1 MNKLLPHGSCIN
13 LQVSNP
19 SSIPTGRNHD
29 SIHSYNSSQN
39 LHCHWTCWPCNG
51 RDDDTRDGGAASSP
65 SQSGKAV
72 SAAYF
77 AAAIWFAERELTGFA
92 EHLRNEGKQEQEH
105 AAKFADYLISRG
117 QTVELDAIEAPRQTW
132 PDPEEVIANVFRME
146 ADVTTSVLLLY
157 SIAERASDQRTTVFL
172 DPVVDDQRISEHE
185 AAYLLGRVKYANN
198 ERAAMMIIDAELREE
213 EAKPAKLQS

>member
-1 MNKLLPHGSCIN
+1 MTQATSTAQARLTIATGPSGRAMAETMTQEMVDQ
-13 LQVSNP
+13 LQAHLNME
-19 SSIPTGRNHD
+19 R
-29 SIHSYNSSQN
+29 
-39 LHCHWTCWPCNG
+39 
-51 RDDDTRDGGAASSP
+51 
-65 SQSGKAV
+65 QS

-92 EHLRNEGKQEQEH
+92 EYLRNEGKQEQEH

-117 QTVELDAIEAPRQTW
+117 QTVELDTIEAPRQSW
-132 PDPEEVIANVFRME
+132 PDPEEVMANVFRME
-146 ADVTTSVLLLY
+146 ADVTSSVLLLY

-172 DPVVDDQRISEHE
+172 DPVVDDQRVSEHE

>member
-1 MNKLLPHGSCIN
+1 MTQTTATAQARLTIATGPSGRAMAETMTQEMVDQ
-13 LQVSNP
+13 LQAHLNME
-19 SSIPTGRNHD
+19 R
-29 SIHSYNSSQN
+29 
-39 LHCHWTCWPCNG
+39 
-51 RDDDTRDGGAASSP
+51 
-65 SQSGKAV
+65 QS

-92 EHLRNEGKQEQEH
+92 EYLRNEGKQEQEH

-117 QTVELDAIEAPRQTW
+117 QTVELDTIEAPRQSW
-132 PDPEEVIANVFRME
+132 PDPEEVMANVFRME
-146 ADVTTSVLLLY
+146 ADVTSSVLLLY

-172 DPVVDDQRISEHE
+172 DPVVDDQRNSEHE
-185 AAYLLGRVKYANN
+185 AAYLLGRVKYAND

>member
-1 MNKLLPHGSCIN
+1 MTQTTATSQARLTIATGPSGRAMAETMTQEMVDQ
-13 LQVSNP
+13 LQAHLNME
-19 SSIPTGRNHD
+19 R
-29 SIHSYNSSQN
+29 
-39 LHCHWTCWPCNG
+39 
-51 RDDDTRDGGAASSP
+51 
-65 SQSGKAV
+65 QS

-92 EHLRNEGKQEQEH
+92 EYLRNEGKQEQEH

-117 QTVELDAIEAPRQTW
+117 QTVELDTIEAPRQSW
-132 PDPEEVIANVFRME
+132 PDPEEVMANVFRME
-146 ADVTTSVLLLY
+146 ADVTSSVLLLY

-172 DPVVDDQRISEHE
+172 DPVVDDQRVSEHE

-198 ERAAMMIIDAELREE
+198 ERAAMMIIDAELRED

>member
-1 MNKLLPHGSCIN
+1 MTQTTATAQARLTIATGPSGRAMAETMTQEMVDQ
-13 LQVSNP
+13 LQAHLNME
-19 SSIPTGRNHD
+19 R
-29 SIHSYNSSQN
+29 
-39 LHCHWTCWPCNG
+39 
-51 RDDDTRDGGAASSP
+51 
-65 SQSGKAV
+65 QS

-92 EHLRNEGKQEQEH
+92 EYLRNEGKQEQEH

-117 QTVELDAIEAPRQTW
+117 QTVELDTIAAPRQSW
-132 PDPEEVIANVFRME
+132 PDPEEVMANVFRME
-146 ADVTTSVLLLY
+146 ADVTSSVLLLY

-172 DPVVDDQRISEHE
+172 DPVVDDQRVSEHE

-198 ERAAMMIIDAELREE
+198 ERAAMMIIDAELRED

>member
-1 MNKLLPHGSCIN
+1 MTQTTATTQARLTIATGPSGRAMAETMTQELVDQ
-13 LQVSNP
+13 LQAHLNME
-19 SSIPTGRNHD
+19 R
-29 SIHSYNSSQN
+29 
-39 LHCHWTCWPCNG
+39 
-51 RDDDTRDGGAASSP
+51 
-65 SQSGKAV
+65 QS

-92 EHLRNEGKQEQEH
+92 EYLRNEGKQEQEH

-117 QTVELDAIEAPRQTW
+117 QTVELDTIEAPRQSW
-132 PDPEEVIANVFRME
+132 PDPEEVMANVFRME
-146 ADVTTSVLLLY
+146 ADVTSSVLLLY

-172 DPVVDDQRISEHE
+172 DPVVDDQRVSEHE

-198 ERAAMMIIDAELREE
+198 ERAAMMIIDAELRED

>member
-1 MNKLLPHGSCIN
+1 MTQTTATSQARLTIATGPSGRAIAETMTQEMVDQ
-13 LQVSNP
+13 LQAHLNME
-19 SSIPTGRNHD
+19 R
-29 SIHSYNSSQN
+29 
-39 LHCHWTCWPCNG
+39 
-51 RDDDTRDGGAASSP
+51 
-65 SQSGKAV
+65 QS

-92 EHLRNEGKQEQEH
+92 EYLRNEGKQEQEH

-117 QTVELDAIEAPRQTW
+117 QTVELDTIEAPRQSW
-132 PDPEEVIANVFRME
+132 PDPEEVMANVFRME
-146 ADVTTSVLLLY
+146 ADVTSSVLLLY

-172 DPVVDDQRISEHE
+172 DPVVDDQRVSEHE

-198 ERAAMMIIDAELREE
+198 ERAAMMIIDAELRED

>member
-1 MNKLLPHGSCIN
+1 MTQTTATAQARLTIATGPSGRAMAETMTQEMVDQ
-13 LQVSNP
+13 LQAHLNME
-19 SSIPTGRNHD
+19 R
-29 SIHSYNSSQN
+29 
-39 LHCHWTCWPCNG
+39 
-51 RDDDTRDGGAASSP
+51 
-65 SQSGKAV
+65 QS

-92 EHLRNEGKQEQEH
+92 EYLRNEGKQEQEH

-117 QTVELDAIEAPRQTW
+117 QTVELDTIEAPRQAW
-132 PDPEEVIANVFRME
+132 PDPEEVMANVFRME

-172 DPVVDDQRISEHE
+172 DPVVDDQRVSEHE

-198 ERAAMMIIDAELREE
+198 ERAAMMIIDAELREK

>member
-1 MNKLLPHGSCIN
+1 MTQTTATSQARLTIATGPSGRAMAETMTQEMVDQ
-13 LQVSNP
+13 LQAHLNME
-19 SSIPTGRNHD
+19 R
-29 SIHSYNSSQN
+29 
-39 LHCHWTCWPCNG
+39 
-51 RDDDTRDGGAASSP
+51 
-65 SQSGKAV
+65 QS

-92 EHLRNEGKQEQEH
+92 EYLRNEGKQEQEH

-117 QTVELDAIEAPRQTW
+117 QTVELDTIEAPRQSW
-132 PDPEEVIANVFRME
+132 PDPEEVMANVFRME
-146 ADVTTSVLLLY
+146 ADVTSSVLLLY

-172 DPVVDDQRISEHE
+172 DPVVDDQRVSEHE

>member
-1 MNKLLPHGSCIN
+1 MTQTTATTQDRLTIATGPSGRAMAETMTQEILDQ
-13 LQVSNP
+13 LQAHLNME
-19 SSIPTGRNHD
+19 R
-29 SIHSYNSSQN
+29 
-39 LHCHWTCWPCNG
+39 
-51 RDDDTRDGGAASSP
+51 
-65 SQSGKAV
+65 QS

-92 EHLRNEGKQEQEH
+92 EYLRNEGKQEQEH

-117 QTVELDAIEAPRQTW
+117 QTVVLDTIEVPRQTW
-132 PDPEEVIANVFRME
+132 PDPEEVMANVFRME
-146 ADVTTSVLLLY
+146 ADVTSSVLLLY

-172 DPVVDDQRISEHE
+172 DPVVDDQRNSEHE
-185 AAYLLGRVKYANN
+185 AAYLLGRVKYAND

>member
-1 MNKLLPHGSCIN
+1 MDIIMTQTTATSQARLTIATGPSGRAIAETMTQEMVDQ
-13 LQVSNP
+13 LQAHLNME
-19 SSIPTGRNHD
+19 R
-29 SIHSYNSSQN
+29 
-39 LHCHWTCWPCNG
+39 
-51 RDDDTRDGGAASSP
+51 
-65 SQSGKAV
+65 QS

-92 EHLRNEGKQEQEH
+92 EYLRNEGKQEQEH

-117 QTVELDAIEAPRQTW
+117 QTVELDTIEAPRQSW
-132 PDPEEVIANVFRME
+132 PDPEEVMANVFRME
-146 ADVTTSVLLLY
+146 ADVTSSVLLLY

-172 DPVVDDQRISEHE
+172 DPVVDDQRVSEHE

-198 ERAAMMIIDAELREE
+198 ERAAMMIIDAELRED

>member
-1 MNKLLPHGSCIN
+1 MTQTTATAQARLTIATGPSGRAMAETMTQEMVDQ
-13 LQVSNP
+13 LQAHLNME
-19 SSIPTGRNHD
+19 R
-29 SIHSYNSSQN
+29 
-39 LHCHWTCWPCNG
+39 
-51 RDDDTRDGGAASSP
+51 
-65 SQSGKAV
+65 QS

-92 EHLRNEGKQEQEH
+92 EYLRNEGKQEQEH

-117 QTVELDAIEAPRQTW
+117 QTVELDTIEAPRQTW
-132 PDPEEVIANVFRME
+132 PDPEEVMANVFRME
-146 ADVTTSVLLLY
+146 ADVTSSVLLLY

-172 DPVVDDQRISEHE
+172 DPVVDDQRVSEHE

-198 ERAAMMIIDAELREE
+198 ERAAMMIIDTELRED

>member
-1 MNKLLPHGSCIN
+1 MTQTTATSQARLTIATGPSGRAMAETMTQEMVDQ
-13 LQVSNP
+13 LQAHLNME
-19 SSIPTGRNHD
+19 R
-29 SIHSYNSSQN
+29 
-39 LHCHWTCWPCNG
+39 
-51 RDDDTRDGGAASSP
+51 
-65 SQSGKAV
+65 QS

-92 EHLRNEGKQEQEH
+92 EYLRNEGKQEQEH

-117 QTVELDAIEAPRQTW
+117 QTVELDTIEAPRQAW
-132 PDPEEVIANVFRME
+132 PDPEEVMANVFRME
-146 ADVTTSVLLLY
+146 ADVTSSVLLLY

-172 DPVVDDQRISEHE
+172 DPVVDDQRVSEHE

-198 ERAAMMIIDAELREE
+198 ERAAMMIIDAELRED

>member
-1 MNKLLPHGSCIN
+1 MTQTTATAQARLTIATGPSGRAMAETMTQEMVDQ
-13 LQVSNP
+13 LQAHLNME
-19 SSIPTGRNHD
+19 R
-29 SIHSYNSSQN
+29 
-39 LHCHWTCWPCNG
+39 
-51 RDDDTRDGGAASSP
+51 
-65 SQSGKAV
+65 QS

-92 EHLRNEGKQEQEH
+92 EYLRNEGKQEQEH

-117 QTVELDAIEAPRQTW
+117 QTVELDTIEAPRQAW

-146 ADVTTSVLLLY
+146 ADVTSSVLLLY

-172 DPVVDDQRISEHE
+172 DPVVDDQRNSEHE
-185 AAYLLGRVKYANN
+185 AAYLLGRVKYAND

>member
-1 MNKLLPHGSCIN
+1 MVFTVPRGICSEAAMAETMTQEIVEQLQAHLN
-13 LQVSNP
+13 LE
-19 SSIPTGRNHD
+19 R
-29 SIHSYNSSQN
+29 
-39 LHCHWTCWPCNG
+39 
-51 RDDDTRDGGAASSP
+51 
-65 SQSGKAV
+65 QS

-92 EHLRNEGKQEQEH
+92 EYLRNEGKQEQEH

-117 QTVELDAIEAPRQTW
+117 QTVELDTIEAPRQAW
-132 PDPEEVIANVFRME
+132 PDPEEVMANVFRME
-146 ADVTTSVLLLY
+146 ADVTSSVLLLY

-172 DPVVDDQRISEHE
+172 DPVVDDQRVSEHE

-198 ERAAMMIIDAELREE
+198 ERAAMMIIDAELRED

>member
-1 MNKLLPHGSCIN
+1 MTQTTATAQARLTIATGPSGRAMAETMTQEMVDQ
-13 LQVSNP
+13 LQAHLNME
-19 SSIPTGRNHD
+19 R
-29 SIHSYNSSQN
+29 
-39 LHCHWTCWPCNG
+39 
-51 RDDDTRDGGAASSP
+51 
-65 SQSGKAV
+65 QS

-92 EHLRNEGKQEQEH
+92 EYLRNEGKQEQEH

-117 QTVELDAIEAPRQTW
+117 QTVELDTIEAPRQSW
-132 PDPEEVIANVFRME
+132 PDPEEVMSNVFRME
-146 ADVTTSVLLLY
+146 ADVTSSVLLLY

-172 DPVVDDQRISEHE
+172 DPVVDDQRVSEHE

-198 ERAAMMIIDAELREE
+198 ERAAMMIIDAELRED

>member
-1 MNKLLPHGSCIN
+1 MTQTTATSQARLTIATGPSGRAMAETMTQEMVDQ
-13 LQVSNP
+13 LQAHLNME
-19 SSIPTGRNHD
+19 R
-29 SIHSYNSSQN
+29 
-39 LHCHWTCWPCNG
+39 
-51 RDDDTRDGGAASSP
+51 
-65 SQSGKAV
+65 QS

-92 EHLRNEGKQEQEH
+92 EYLRNEGKQEQEH

-117 QTVELDAIEAPRQTW
+117 QTVELDTIEAPRQTW
-132 PDPEEVIANVFRME
+132 PDPEEVMANVFRME
-146 ADVTTSVLLLY
+146 ADVTSSVLLLY

-172 DPVVDDQRISEHE
+172 DPVVDDQRVSEHE

-198 ERAAMMIIDAELREE
+198 ERAAMMIIDAELRED

>member
-1 MNKLLPHGSCIN
+1 MTQTTATSQARLTIATGPSGHAMAETMTQEMVDQ
-13 LQVSNP
+13 LQAHLNME
-19 SSIPTGRNHD
+19 R
-29 SIHSYNSSQN
+29 
-39 LHCHWTCWPCNG
+39 
-51 RDDDTRDGGAASSP
+51 
-65 SQSGKAV
+65 QS

-92 EHLRNEGKQEQEH
+92 EYLRNEGKQEQEH

-117 QTVELDAIEAPRQTW
+117 QTVELDTIEAPRQAW
-132 PDPEEVIANVFRME
+132 PDPEEVMANVFRME
-146 ADVTTSVLLLY
+146 ADVTSSVLLLY

-172 DPVVDDQRISEHE
+172 DPVVDDQRVSEHE

-198 ERAAMMIIDAELREE
+198 ERAAMMIIYAELRED

>member
-1 MNKLLPHGSCIN
+1 MTQTTATSQARLTIATGPSGRAMAETMTQEMVDQ
-13 LQVSNP
+13 LQAHLNME
-19 SSIPTGRNHD
+19 R
-29 SIHSYNSSQN
+29 
-39 LHCHWTCWPCNG
+39 
-51 RDDDTRDGGAASSP
+51 
-65 SQSGKAV
+65 QS

-92 EHLRNEGKQEQEH
+92 EYLRNEGKQEQEH

-117 QTVELDAIEAPRQTW
+117 QTVELDTIEAHRQSW
-132 PDPEEVIANVFRME
+132 PDPEEVMAKVFRME
-146 ADVTTSVLLLY
+146 ADVTSSVLLLY

-172 DPVVDDQRISEHE
+172 DPVVDDQRVSEHE

-198 ERAAMMIIDAELREE
+198 ERAAMMIIDAELRED

>member
-1 MNKLLPHGSCIN
+1 MTQTTATSQARLTIATGPSGRAMAETMTQEMVDQ
-13 LQVSNP
+13 LQAHLNME
-19 SSIPTGRNHD
+19 R
-29 SIHSYNSSQN
+29 
-39 LHCHWTCWPCNG
+39 
-51 RDDDTRDGGAASSP
+51 
-65 SQSGKAV
+65 QS

-92 EHLRNEGKQEQEH
+92 EYLRNEGKQEQEH

-117 QTVELDAIEAPRQTW
+117 QTVELDTIEAPRQTW

>member
-1 MNKLLPHGSCIN
+1 MTQTTATTQARLTIATGPSGRAMAETMTQEMLDQ
-13 LQVSNP
+13 LQAHLNME
-19 SSIPTGRNHD
+19 R
-29 SIHSYNSSQN
+29 
-39 LHCHWTCWPCNG
+39 
-51 RDDDTRDGGAASSP
+51 
-65 SQSGKAV
+65 QS

-92 EHLRNEGKQEQEH
+92 EYLRNEGKQEQEH

-117 QTVELDAIEAPRQTW
+117 QTVELDTIEAPRQAW

-146 ADVTTSVLLLY
+146 ADVTSSVLLLY

-172 DPVVDDQRISEHE
+172 DPVVDDQRVSEHE

>member
-1 MNKLLPHGSCIN
+1 MTQTTATSQARLTIATGPSGRAMAETMTQEMVDQ
-13 LQVSNP
+13 LQAHLNME
-19 SSIPTGRNHD
+19 R
-29 SIHSYNSSQN
+29 
-39 LHCHWTCWPCNG
+39 
-51 RDDDTRDGGAASSP
+51 
-65 SQSGKAV
+65 QS

-92 EHLRNEGKQEQEH
+92 EYLRNEGKQEQEH

-117 QTVELDAIEAPRQTW
+117 QTVELDTIEAPRQTW
-132 PDPEEVIANVFRME
+132 PDPEEVMTNVFRME
-146 ADVTTSVLLLY
+146 ADVTSSVLLLY

-172 DPVVDDQRISEHE
+172 DPVVDDQRVSEHE

-198 ERAAMMIIDAELREE
+198 ERAAMMIIDAELRED

>member
-1 MNKLLPHGSCIN
+1 MTQTTATSQARLTIATGPSGRAMAEKMTQEMVDQ
-13 LQVSNP
+13 LQAHLNME
-19 SSIPTGRNHD
+19 R
-29 SIHSYNSSQN
+29 
-39 LHCHWTCWPCNG
+39 
-51 RDDDTRDGGAASSP
+51 
-65 SQSGKAV
+65 QS

-92 EHLRNEGKQEQEH
+92 EYLRNEGKQEQEH

-117 QTVELDAIEAPRQTW
+117 QTVELDTIEAPRQSW
-132 PDPEEVIANVFRME
+132 PDPEEVMANVFRME
-146 ADVTTSVLLLY
+146 ADVTSSVLLLY

-172 DPVVDDQRISEHE
+172 DPVVDDQRVSEHE